1 MRGIAMRK
9 KLRFVVLTLA
19 AIMLMGLISACS
31 SSNNG
36 ENAATNTPSNTN
48 QQSGGNLNEATKD
61 PFEITLALPI
71 IGAMPPDIALVQ
83 EEMNKI
89 TKAKINATVK
99 ILPISIGAWAQQMNL
114 MSSSGEKLD
123 LLFEF
128 GQGYSADMA
137 AGKIVP
143 LDDLLDQYGGGI
155 KQTIAPEYLESAKLK
170 GETYGVPVYKDYTT
184 GTNSILMDKA
194 LVDKHKIDV
203 TTIKGLDDLDQVFK
217 TIKENEPG
225 VVPFSVGLSVPS
237 DKYGDYD
244 RLGNRFGVLPGF
256 DNGLKVEN
264 IFESKEYE
272 DYLNKMH
279 SWFKAGYINK
289 DAATSQVA
297 VGDLVKAGK
306 AFSYFDSLKV
316 GGLEVQS
323 TALGKELIAV
333 PLSLNTYATTSDA
346 TAGLWAISS
355 NSKNSERTMM
365 FLDLLYS
372 DKDLANLFVWGIEG
386 KHYVKVSDNT
396 INYPEGITFS
406 TVGYSIQTWMA
417 PNSSIAYIRT
427 TDLPNV
433 WELTAEANQKAIK
446 SKALGFAFNSGPV
459 KNEITA
465 LNNVIEQ
472 YRKALESGTY
482 DPGDKLPEL
491 REKLKSSGVDKVIAE
506 KQKQLDEWAA
516 SNK

>member
-1 MRGIAMRK
+1 MRK
-9 KLRFVVLTLA
+9 NLRFIVLTLA
-19 AIMLMGLISACS
+19 AVMLMGLFSACS
-31 SSNNG
+31 SSNNN
-36 ENAATNTPSNTN
+36 EKNSATNNPSNTG
-48 QQSGGNLNEATKD
+48 QESGGSSNEAIKD

-71 IGAMPPDIALVQ
+71 IGATPADIGLVQ
-83 EEMNKI
+83 EEMSKI
-89 TKAKINATVK
+89 TKEKINATVK
-99 ILPISIGAWAQQMNL
+99 ILPISIGTWTQQMNL

-128 GQGYSADMA
+128 GQGYSAAMA
-137 AGKIVP
+137 AGKIIP
-143 LDDLLDQYGGGI
+143 LDGLLDQYGAGI
-155 KQTIAPEYLESAKLK
+155 KQAIGPEYLASAKLK

-184 GTNSILMDKA
+184 GTNSILMVKE

-203 TTIKGLDDLDQVFK
+203 ASIKGLDDLDQVFK

-225 VVPFSVGLSVPS
+225 IVPFAVGLLVPS

-289 DAATSQVA
+289 DAATSQIN
-297 VGDLVKAGK
+297 GTEMVKAGK
-306 AFSYFDSLKV
+306 AFAYFDGLKV
-316 GGLEVQS
+316 GGAEVQS
-323 TALGKELIAV
+323 AGAGKELIAV
-333 PLSLNTYATTSDA
+333 PISSNTYATTTDA
-346 TAGLWAISS
+346 TAGLWSISN
-355 NSKNSERTMM
+355 NSQNPERTMM
-365 FLDLLYS
+365 FLDLMYS
-372 DKDLANLFVWGIEG
+372 DKELSNLFLWGIEG
-386 KHYVKVSDNT
+386 KHYVKVSDTT
-396 INYPEGITFS
+396 IDYPEGVEAT
-406 TVGYSIQTWMA
+406 TVGYSVQTWMV
-417 PNSSIAYIRT
+417 PNQSIGYIRT
-427 TDLPNV
+427 TDLPNL

-446 SKALGFAFNSGPV
+446 SKALGFAFNSEPV

-472 YRKALESGTY
+472 YRKALESGTF
-482 DPGDKLPEL
+482 DPADKLPEL
-491 REKLKSSGVDKVIAE
+491 REKLKSSGIDKVIAE

-516 SNK
+516 LNK

>member
-1 MRGIAMRK
+1 MRK
-9 KLRFVVLTLA
+9 NLRFVVLTLA
-19 AIMLMGLISACS
+19 AVMLMGLISACS

-36 ENAATNTPSNTN
+36 ENAATNTATNTPSGTG
-48 QQSGGNLNEATKD
+48 QEPSDSLNEATKD
-61 PFEITLALPI
+61 PFEIALALPI
-71 IGAMPPDIALVQ
+71 IGATPPDLALVQ
-83 EEMNKI
+83 EEMSKI

-99 ILPISIGAWAQQMNL
+99 ILPVSIGAWGQQMNL

-137 AGKIVP
+137 AGKIIP
-143 LDDLLDQYGGGI
+143 LDGLLDQYGAGI
-155 KQTIAPEYLESAKLK
+155 KQAIGPEYLASAKLN

-203 TTIKGLDDLDQVFK
+203 ASIKGLDDLDQVFK

-225 VVPFSVGLSVPS
+225 IVPFAVGLSVPS

-244 RLGNRFGVLPGF
+244 KLGNRFGVLPGF

-264 IFESKEYE
+264 VYESKEYE

-289 DAATSQVA
+289 DAATSQVS
-297 VGDLVKAGK
+297 GMEMVKAGK
-306 AFSYFDSLKV
+306 AFAYFDGLKV
-316 GGLEVQS
+316 GGREVQS
-323 TALGKELIAV
+323 AAAGKELIAV
-333 PLSLNTYATTSDA
+333 PISSNTYATTSDA
-346 TAGLWAISS
+346 TAGLWAISN
-355 NSKNSERTMM
+355 NSKNPERTMM
-365 FLDLLYS
+365 FLDLMYS
-372 DKDLANLFVWGIEG
+372 DKDLSNLFLWGIEG
-386 KHYVKVSDNT
+386 KHYVKVSDTT
-396 INYPEGITFS
+396 IDYPEGVKAT
-406 TVGYSIQTWMA
+406 TVGYSVQTWMV
-417 PNSSIAYIRT
+417 PNQSIGYIRT

-446 SKALGFAFNSGPV
+446 SKALGFAFNSEPV

-472 YRKALESGTY
+472 YRKALESGTF
-482 DPGDKLPEL
+482 DPADKLPEL
-491 REKLKSSGVDKVIAE
+491 REKLKSSGIDKVIAE

>member
-1 MRGIAMRK
+1 MRK
-9 KLRFVVLTLA
+9 NLRFVVLTLA
-19 AIMLMGLISACS
+19 AVMLMGLISACS
-31 SSNNG
+31 SSNNK
-36 ENAATNTPSNTN
+36 ENAETNTPSGTG
-48 QQSGGNLNEATKD
+48 QETSESQNEATKD
-61 PFEITLALPI
+61 PFEIALALPI
-71 IGAMPPDIALVQ
+71 IGATPPDLALVQ
-83 EEMNKI
+83 EEISKI

-99 ILPISIGAWAQQMNL
+99 ILPISIGAWTQQMNL

-143 LDDLLDQYGGGI
+143 LDGLLDQYGAGI
-155 KQTIAPEYLESAKLK
+155 KQAIGPEYLASAKLK
-170 GETYGVPVYKDYTT
+170 GETYAVPVYKDYTT

-203 TTIKGLDDLDQVFK
+203 ASIKGLDDLDQVFK

-225 VVPFSVGLSVPS
+225 IVPFSVGLSLPS
-237 DKYGDYD
+237 DRYGDYD

-264 IFESKEYE
+264 VFESKEYE

-289 DAATSQVA
+289 DAATSQIN
-297 VGDLVKAGK
+297 VGDLLKAGK
-306 AFSYFDSLKV
+306 GFAYFDSLKV

-323 TALGKELIAV
+323 AAVGKELIAV
-333 PLSLNTYATTSDA
+333 PLSSNTYATTSDA
-346 TAGLWAISS
+346 TAGLWAISN
-355 NSKNSERTMM
+355 NSKNPERTMM
-365 FLDLLYS
+365 FLDLMYT

-396 INYPEGITFS
+396 IDYPEGIAYNS
-406 TVGYSIQTWMA
+406 VGYVIQTWMA
-417 PNSSIAYIRT
+417 PNPSIAYLRT
-427 TDLPNV
+427 TDLPNL
-433 WELTAEANQKAIK
+433 WELTAEANQNAVK
-446 SKALGFAFNSGPV
+446 SKALGFAFNSEPV

-465 LNNVIEQ
+465 LQNVIEQ
-472 YRKALESGTY
+472 YRKALESGTF
-482 DPGDKLPEL
+482 DPTDKLPEL
-491 REKLKSSGVDKVIAE
+491 REKLKSAGIDKVITE

-516 SNK
+516 LNK

>member
-1 MRGIAMRK
+1 MRK

-19 AIMLMGLISACS
+19 AVMLMGVISACS

-36 ENAATNTPSNTN
+36 ENAATNTPSGNSSNTG
-48 QQSGGNLNEATKD
+48 QEPSASPDEATKD
-61 PFEITLALPI
+61 PFEIAIALPI
-71 IGAMPPDIALVQ
+71 IGATPPDLALVQ
-83 EEMNKI
+83 EEMSKI

-99 ILPISIGAWAQQMNL
+99 ILPISIGAWTQQMNL

-123 LLFEF
+123 LLFQF
-128 GQGYSADMA
+128 GQGYSASMA
-137 AGKIVP
+137 TGKIIP
-143 LDDLLDQYGGGI
+143 LDGLLDQYGAGI
-155 KQTIAPEYLESAKLK
+155 KEAIAPEYLASTKLE
-170 GETYGVPVYKDYTT
+170 GETYAVPVYKDYTT

-203 TTIKGLDDLDQVFK
+203 ASIKGLDDLDQVFK

-225 VVPFSVGLSVPS
+225 IVPFAVGLSVPS

-244 RLGNRFGVLPGF
+244 KLGDRYGVLPGF

-264 IFESKEYE
+264 VFESKEYE

-289 DAATSQVA
+289 DAATSQVS
-297 VGDLVKAGK
+297 GMEMVKAGK
-306 AFSYFDSLKV
+306 AFAYFDGLKV
-316 GGLEVQS
+316 GGREVQS
-323 TALGKELIAV
+323 AAAGKELIAV
-333 PLSLNTYATTSDA
+333 PISSNTYATTSDA
-346 TAGLWAISS
+346 TAGLWAISN
-355 NSKNSERTMM
+355 NSKNPERTMM
-365 FLDLLYS
+365 FLDLMYS
-372 DKDLANLFVWGIEG
+372 DKDLTNLFLWGIEG
-386 KHYVKVSDNT
+386 KHYVKVSDT
-396 INYPEGITFS
+396 VIDYPEGVEAT
-406 TVGYSIQTWMA
+406 TVGYSLQTWMV
-417 PNSSIAYIRT
+417 PNQSIGYIRT

-446 SKALGFAFNSGPV
+446 SKALGFAFNSEPV

-472 YRKALESGTY
+472 YRKALESGTF
-482 DPGDKLPEL
+482 DPADKLPEL
-491 REKLKSSGVDKVIAE
+491 REKLKSSGIDKVIAE

>member
-1 MRGIAMRK
+1 MRK

-19 AIMLMGLISACS
+19 AVMLMGVISACS

-36 ENAATNTPSNTN
+36 ENAATNAPSGNSSN
-48 QQSGGNLNEATKD
+48 SGQEPSASPDEATKD
-61 PFEITLALPI
+61 PFEIAIALPI
-71 IGAMPPDIALVQ
+71 IGATPPDLALVQ
-83 EEMNKI
+83 EEMSKI

-99 ILPISIGAWAQQMNL
+99 ILPISIGAWTQQMNL

-123 LLFEF
+123 LLFQF
-128 GQGYSADMA
+128 GQGYSASMA
-137 AGKIVP
+137 TGKIIP
-143 LDDLLDQYGGGI
+143 IDGLLDQYGAGI
-155 KQTIAPEYLESAKLK
+155 KQAIAPEYLASAKLK
-170 GETYGVPVYKDYTT
+170 GETYAVPVYKDYTT

-203 TTIKGLDDLDQVFK
+203 ASIKGLDDLDQVFK

-225 VVPFSVGLSVPS
+225 IVPFAVGLSVPS

-244 RLGNRFGVLPGF
+244 KLGDRFGVLPAF

-264 IFESKEYE
+264 VFESKEYE

-289 DAATSQVA
+289 DAATSQVS
-297 VGDLVKAGK
+297 GMEMVKAGK
-306 AFSYFDSLKV
+306 AFAYFDGLKV
-316 GGLEVQS
+316 GGREVQS
-323 TALGKELIAV
+323 AAAGKELIAV
-333 PLSLNTYATTSDA
+333 PISSNTYATTSDA
-346 TAGLWAISS
+346 TAGLWAISN
-355 NSKNSERTMM
+355 NSKNPERTMM
-365 FLDLLYS
+365 FLDLMYS
-372 DKDLANLFVWGIEG
+372 DKDLSNLFLWGIEG
-386 KHYVKVSDNT
+386 KHYVKVSDT
-396 INYPEGITFS
+396 VIDYPEGVEAT
-406 TVGYSIQTWMA
+406 TVGYSLQTWMV
-417 PNSSIAYIRT
+417 PNQSIGYIRT

-446 SKALGFAFNSGPV
+446 SKALGFAFNSEPV

-472 YRKALESGTY
+472 YRKALESGTF
-482 DPGDKLPEL
+482 DPADKLPEL
-491 REKLKSSGVDKVIAE
+491 REKLKSSGIDKVIAE